1 LAHLVDAVT
10 AELSTTDTYELSVEE
25 IPLLGQLYPHLGH
38 ETTEDA
44 FVPYPDPTTR
54 TSLDDIAMYLHSS
67 GVFLFVPII
76 FPDIKFLGF
85 R

>member
-1 LAHLVDAVT
+1 LAHLVDDV
-10 AELSTTDTYELSVEE
+10 STTDHPYELSVEE

-54 TSLDDIAMYLHSS
+54 TSFDDIAMYLHSS
-67 GVFLFVPII
+67 GVFLFLLII
-76 FPDIKFLGF
+76 FPDLKSLGF